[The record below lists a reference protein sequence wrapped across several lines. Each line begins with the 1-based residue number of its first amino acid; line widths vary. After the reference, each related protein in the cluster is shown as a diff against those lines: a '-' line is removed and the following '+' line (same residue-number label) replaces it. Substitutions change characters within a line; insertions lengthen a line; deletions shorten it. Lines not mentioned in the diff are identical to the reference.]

1 MDKSY
6 NYNIIDINNQSI
18 ALEHIN
24 QFKDLGV
31 LVDEKLSC
39 KDHIQDKINKA
50 FSSDVNKDL
59 RLKAKARTKD
69 WTFKDKARTK
79 DWTFKAKART
89 KDYKFVLKDNQG
101 PRTKAKDNI
110 TAAFHVASVCLQ
122 HRSFVYAGSTLDL
135 HTGVENISIL
145 SIDDQTR
152 FLNAI

>member
-1 MDKSY
+1 MFVGRNVDKSY

-69 WTFKDKARTK
+69 WTFKAKTRTK
-79 DWTFKAKART
+79 DSKLKAKART
-89 KDYKFVLKDNQG
+89 KD
-101 PRTKAKDNI
+101 
-110 TAAFHVASVCLQ
+110 
-122 HRSFVYAGSTLDL
+122 
-135 HTGVENISIL
+135 
-145 SIDDQTR
+145 
-152 FLNAI
+152 